1 MPNAYMGMNYFSPYM
16 YPPNQ
21 MGAMPQMMPF
31 PNYPNY
37 PNYFG
42 FQQNKKFTEN
52 KNMQQPMFMPMYYP
66 MGVNPM
72 NNNFQNKNMNKQN
85 TFNKK

>member
-1 MPNAYMGMNYFSPYM
+1 MGMNYFSPYM
-16 YPPNQ
+16 YPPIQ